1 MKNKDIKKMTID
13 ELNKKVN
20 LLKKDLFNIR
30 SKKVNGQLQDTAKI
44 FTLKKDVAK
53 ILTNLHLKK
62 N

>member
-1 MKNKDIKKMTID
+1 MKNKDIKKMTTD

-30 SKKVNGQLQDTAKI
+30 FKKVNGQLQDTAKI
-44 FTLKKDVAK
+44 LALKKDVAK
-53 ILTNLHLKK
+53 ILTKLNLKK

>member
-1 MKNKDIKKMTID
+1 MKNKDIKKMTTD

-30 SKKVNGQLQDTAKI
+30 FKKVNGQLQDTAKI
-44 FTLKKDVAK
+44 LTLKKNVAK
-53 ILTNLHLKK
+53 ILTKLNFKE